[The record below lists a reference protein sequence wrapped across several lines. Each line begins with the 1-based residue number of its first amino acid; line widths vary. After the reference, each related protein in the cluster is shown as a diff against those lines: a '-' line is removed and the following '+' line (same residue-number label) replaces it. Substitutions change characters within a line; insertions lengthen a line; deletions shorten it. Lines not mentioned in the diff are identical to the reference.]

1 MMASEKTSEFFSA
14 IRGDHYY
21 RNTWNPEESEVLQCS
36 HELENAFDLF
46 AIKTCNPEGQIVGHL
61 PMEIARVTKFLLDR
75 GVVII
80 ATLNTTNYR
89 RSPLVQGGLE
99 IACKVTVRVPGT
111 IKNYMLMDR
120 YLELVRTLYAEPKD
134 EIILGSFLCLLDV
147 PCASTNN
154 EGRKKGK
161 CPTPKKKQKP
171 NRDTKTMFL
180 QNQRRSENNTENRR
194 KSQDKNETI
203 IID

>member
-1 MMASEKTSEFFSA
+1 MV
-14 IRGDHYY
+14 HYY

-46 AIKTCNPEGQIVGHL
+46 AIKTCKQEGQIVGHL

-75 GVVII
+75 GAVII
-80 ATLNTTNYR
+80 ATFNTTNYR
-89 RSPLVQGGLE
+89 RSPLIQGGLE
-99 IACKVTVRVPGT
+99 SACKVTLRIPWT
-111 IKNYMLMDR
+111 IKNHMLMDR

-134 EIILGSFLCLLDV
+134 EIILGLFLCPLNV

-154 EGRKKGK
+154 AGRKKGK
-161 CPTPKKKQKP
+161 CPIPKKNQKP
-171 NRDTKTMFL
+171 NRDIRTMFL
-180 QNQRRSENNTENRR
+180 QNARISENNTENRR

-203 IID
+203 VID